1 MTLTMGYAGKA
12 KDLWSF
18 LDMKTKKELRN
29 NITETAVRVAKFT
42 ETVMY
47 DTTALFFKQAEL
59 LKLAGKGCFLD
70 LKNAACNWDGS
81 CEICPK
87 WQEALAKAKEEM
99 EVNGGQ

>member
-1 MTLTMGYAGKA
+1 MGYAGKA
-12 KDLWSF
+12 KDFWRF
-18 LDMKTKKELRN
+18 LDIKTKKELRN
-29 NITETAVRVAKFT
+29 NITETAVRVTKFT
-42 ETVMY
+42 EAVMC

-99 EVNGGQ
+99 EVNDGQ

>member
-1 MTLTMGYAGKA
+1 MGYAGKA

-70 LKNAACNWDGS
+70 LKGAACNWDGS

-99 EVNGGQ
+99 EVNDGQ

>member
-29 NITETAVRVAKFT
+29 NITEAAVRVAKFT
-42 ETVMY
+42 DVMVG
-47 DTTALFFKQAEL
+47 DTAALFFKQAEL

-81 CEICPK
+81 CEVCPK
-87 WQEALAKAKEEM
+87 WQEALAKAKKEM
-99 EVNGGQ
+99 EVNGG

>member
-12 KDLWSF
+12 KDFWRF
-18 LDMKTKKELRN
+18 LDIKTKKELQD
-29 NITETAVRVAKFT
+29 NIIEVTVRVTKFT
-42 ETVMY
+42 EAVMC
-47 DTTALFFKQAEL
+47 DTAALFFKQAEL

-81 CEICPK
+81 CEVCPK

-99 EVNGGQ
+99 EVNDGQ